1 MCIRDS
7 VRPVPYDL
15 NSNGLYNSIFSN
27 QLLVKPVFPL
37 NDIAESSPDGLSE
50 ILCAIPDQDSILK
63 SVSGQIIK
71 GQWINQLI
79 AKRLGTRSV
88 STLKILRDAALM
100 SKATGTDTLSYLLN
114 GDFNKTSYLRKVN
127 SLYLILPLYDS
138 IPHNMMKDAAAD
150 VLLYKSLMLGKASG
164 LKQNDDIA
172 SAFNKGETIFDKSIS
187 ACYTAS
193 NFPVIQLNS
202 LNKMNPEGSVL
213 INSSIHTGLSMRPAL
228 SYQELKALINSDL
241 EQGYK
246 VPLLLSFDYA
256 SLDKKQ
262 IKNMKSMFKSLP
274 SSLRTALYEAAVRS
288 SKLSKNLESLIDIKS
303 SDKKKKA

>member
-1 MCIRDS
+1 M
-7 VRPVPYDL
+7 
-15 NSNGLYNSIFSN
+15 F
-27 QLLVKPVFPL
+27 
-37 NDIAESSPDGLSE
+37 
-50 ILCAIPDQDSILK
+50 
-63 SVSGQIIK
+63 
-71 GQWINQLI
+71 
-79 AKRLGTRSV
+79 
-88 STLKILRDAALM
+88 
-100 SKATGTDTLSYLLN
+100 
-114 GDFNKTSYLRKVN
+114 
-127 SLYLILPLYDS
+127 
-138 IPHNMMKDAAAD
+138 
-150 VLLYKSLMLGKASG
+150 GKASG
-164 LKQNDDIA
+164 MKQNDEIA

-193 NFPVIQLNS
+193 NFPVIQLNL
-202 LNKMNPEGSVL
+202 LNKINPEGSVL

-262 IKNMKSMFKSLP
+262 IKNMKSMFRSLP